1 MKFQFTRVRPDD
13 GFGRREG
20 WLGGVRPACRDEMQ
34 RRHSGFGLQHN
45 FSIFWIALG
54 QAVSAS
60 PTGGGDARKAAEVAA
75 NAGSE
80 E

>member
-20 WLGGVRPACRDEMQ
+20 WLGEVRPACRDEMQ
-34 RRHSGFGLQHN
+34 RRHSGFGLQQN
-45 FSIFWIALG
+45 ISIFWIVLG
-54 QAVSAS
+54 PAVSGS
-60 PTGGGDARKAAEVAA
+60 PTGHGGARKAAEGAV

>member
-1 MKFQFTRVRPDD
+1 MHATWKFTAVSD
-13 GFGRREG
+13 
-20 WLGGVRPACRDEMQ
+20 
-34 RRHSGFGLQHN
+34 FGLRQN
-45 FSIFWIALG
+45 FIFWIALG

-75 NAGSE
+75 NARSE